1 MLVQFSDATPK
12 IVFNPEGNDSGNVCI
27 ANISPAERK
36 KRMRFGIVQFV
47 FGAILL
53 VVLLLLGADKDWRLP
68 LFMIFA
74 AGGSSI
80 FQALDKT

>member
-1 MLVQFSDATPK
+1 MLAQFSDSTPK
-12 IVFNPEGNDSGNVCI
+12 ITLNPEGNDSGNVCI

-36 KRMRFGIVQFV
+36 KRMHFGIMQFI
-47 FGAILL
+47 FGAIILAA
-53 VVLLLLGADKDWRLP
+53 LLLFGADNVWRLP